1 MLTRLEIRNFALI
14 EALELELAPGMTVV
28 TGETGAGKSI
38 VVDAIAQILGDK
50 ASADLVRFG
59 AEQAEIAA
67 SFSLT
72 DAAPARQWLRDQG
85 LDDDDGEGCIVR
97 RLIPRQGRSRA
108 FINGRQVA
116 GNQLREL
123 GEYLIELLGQNAQQG
138 LLRPERQRALL
149 DRFAHL
155 EAELDELARRQQ
167 RWRAAQAALERYR
180 SERERSGAE
189 REWRRFVLEELERVG
204 LRAGEWEELSSEARR
219 LGAVEQLREAVAM
232 TLSCLEDEGG
242 ALGLLGEAQ
251 RVLAGACQ
259 KDAALADSAALV
271 DSAEIQVQEAC
282 HALRAYHEHL
292 EADPARLEQ
301 IGHRLQ
307 VLQDLQRKHQRDMA
321 GLLSLL
327 EELRAELG
335 DAEQD
340 AERLHRLQAEAD
352 QSEDSYREQA
362 KGVSAARGAAAPR
375 LAQAIA
381 AEIRD
386 LGMPH
391 ATVKVDVQS
400 YPDDPRHWQGT
411 GWDQVELHFSANPGH
426 PLQALARVASGGEL
440 ARIGLALQVIL
451 AQPEQVD
458 TLIFDEVDVG
468 VGGAVAE
475 RIGRLLRRL
484 GKAQQVLC
492 VTHLPQ
498 VAAQAHHQLLVEKVV
513 TGEAT
518 HSRIR
523 VLDTQGRRDE
533 VARMLGGIE
542 LDDSIHRAAQRLLD
556 EANKT

>member
-14 EALELELAPGMTVV
+14 ESLELELAAGMTVL

-38 VVDAIAQILGDK
+38 VVDAISQILGDK

-67 SFSLT
+67 DFNLT
-72 DAAPARQWLRDQG
+72 EASPARQWLRDQG
-85 LDDDDGEGCIVR
+85 LDDNTEDCIVR

-116 GNQLREL
+116 GGQLREL
-123 GEYLIELLGQNAQQG
+123 GEYLVELLGQNAQQG

-149 DRFAHL
+149 DRFARL
-155 EAELDELARRQQ
+155 DKDLDELTRRQ
-167 RWRAAQAALERYR
+167 RAWRAAQDDLERYR

-204 LRAGEWEELSSEARR
+204 LRAGEWEALSDEARR
-219 LGAVEQLREAVAM
+219 LGAVEQLREAVA
-232 TLSCLEDEGG
+232 TALAALEDDGG

-251 RVLAGACQ
+251 RALSAACQ
-259 KDAALADSAALV
+259 KDAQLGDSAALI

-282 HALRAYHEHL
+282 HFLRSYHEDL
-292 EADPARLEQ
+292 EADPARLEE
-301 IGHRLQ
+301 IGQRLQ
-307 VLQDLQRKHQRDMA
+307 VLQDLQRKHQKDMP
-321 GLLSLL
+321 GLLALL
-327 EELRAELG
+327 QELRAEMG
-335 DAEQD
+335 DGEQD
-340 AERLHRLQAEAD
+340 EERLRRLQAAAR
-352 QSEDSYREQA
+352 QSEASYREQA
-362 KGVSAARGAAAPR
+362 QRVSSARRAAAPQ
-375 LAQAIA
+375 LAAAIA
-381 AEIRD
+381 AEIQG

-391 ATVKVDVQS
+391 ATVKVEIESHPEDS
-400 YPDDPRHWQGT
+400 SLWQGK
-411 GWDQVELHFSANPGH
+411 GWDRVELHFSANPGH

-451 AQPEQVD
+451 AEPEQVD

-513 TGEAT
+513 EDGAT
-518 HSRIR
+518 HSRLR
-523 VLDTQGRRDE
+523 VLDAQGRRDE

-542 LDDSIHRAAQRLLD
+542 LDDSIHMAAQRLLD
-556 EANKT
+556 EANKA